1 MKKLLLV
8 ALLSLSTLSYSQDT
22 FVNKYTLY
30 RTQIDSVISEL
41 KPIKVVVVFNA
52 EKTTDIIIYSPN
64 KTTLLYRT
72 GEITDGK
79 TNNGS
84 EYQLIDCVDSEKGDK
99 YEIQLFKETV
109 RIFINDSPDFIEY
122 Y

>member
-8 ALLSLSTLSYSQDT
+8 ALLLFSALTYSQET

-30 RTQIDSVISEL
+30 MTQIDSVKSVV
-41 KPIKVVVVFNA
+41 KPIKVVLVFNY

-72 GEITDGK
+72 GEITNGK
-79 TNNGS
+79 TDNGS

-99 YEIQLFKETV
+99 YELQLFKETI
-109 RIFINDSPDFIEY
+109 RIFINDSSDYIEY

>member
-1 MKKLLLV
+1 MKKTLLV
-8 ALLSLSTLSYSQDT
+8 ALLLLSMLSYSQET

-30 RTQIDSVISEL
+30 RTQIDSVKSEL

-84 EYQLIDCVDSEKGDK
+84 EYQLIDCVDSEKGYK
-99 YEIQLFKETV
+99 YEIQLLKETV